1 MQDHQKTREG
11 VKKTKQKG
19 PQKEAVITRR
29 RGREG
34 SKKKK
39 QQGKTEE
46 AGKP

>member
-19 PQKEAVITRR
+19 PEKEAVIIWG

-34 SKKKK
+34 SKNKK

-46 AGKP
+46 AGKS